1 MIGTPEIKGTFPLL
15 EYPPGDAGMKE
26 FDSESLST
34 FNGKDGQPCY
44 FAHGGRVI
52 DVSGSRLW
60 KTGVHMKRH
69 QAGRDLTLDIKAAPH
84 GPDVL
89 DRYPHVGT
97 FAEETK
103 RHDLPAPLETMLER
117 LPFLRRHPHPMAVHF
132 PMAFSIA
139 PALFYSLYLITMV
152 KSFETTALH
161 CLGASILFLL
171 PAVITG
177 FLTWRINYQA
187 KTMRAVRI
195 KIRASFILLA
205 VALGSFLLRL
215 QSPKGFAAAS
225 WEGVIYFLLLL
236 ALVPIVAVIGWHGGS
251 LTFPVEGE

>member
-1 MIGTPEIKGTFPLL
+1 VIGTPEIKGTFPLL

-195 KIRASFILLA
+195 EIRASFILLA